1 MNTMIKLNKEKFTLE
16 FDDEALN
23 QLKKYQQKNKEL
35 ESGGILLGEI
45 YIQSSKVI
53 IKEVIVS
60 KKAKRSLF
68 GVKVNKKEM
77 QQILEKKRHE
87 SGYTLYYIG
96 DWHSHPEPI
105 PTPSITDKLSYTKI
119 VKKVKILT
127 NFVVFLIIGNHED
140 IQKAIQLETYFKD

>member
-1 MNTMIKLNKEKFTLE
+1 MIKLDKEKFTLE

-77 QQILEKKRHE
+77 QQVLEKRRKE
-87 SGYTLYYIG
+87 SEYTLYYIG
-96 DWHSHPEPI
+96 DWHSHPEVN
-105 PTPSITDKLSYTKI
+105 PTPSIIDKLSYSQI
-119 VKKVKILT
+119 MKKTNILT
-127 NFVVFLIIGNHED
+127 NFIVFLILGNNKN
-140 IQKAIQLETYFKD
+140 IKKAIHFDIKFKS